1 MAEGIKIEI
10 FKLKNAD
17 ELTKSLS
24 DPESRMDTGS
34 GAAMTAA
41 LAMSLLER
49 AAALT
54 VKTLPENERANYI
67 FRNAEILRTYM
78 VHLIDEDVKSRGPLR
93 KALKEGDERKIEAT
107 RQPAVAIPAEVIN
120 MMGQALELSKELTAL
135 CPKNALHYLGESA
148 ELSMAAIRAS
158 RMYILDMSDKCSDD
172 TYRYIVRRENEIT
185 LKACQDIA
193 AEVIAAAEAAI

>member
-17 ELTKSLS
+17 ELTKALA
-24 DPESRMDTGS
+24 DPEARIDTGS
-34 GAAMTAA
+34 AAAMNAA

-49 AAALT
+49 AAAHT
-54 VKTLPENERANYI
+54 VKALPDNERAEYI

-93 KALKEGDERKIEAT
+93 KALQEGDERKIEAT
-107 RQPAVAIPAEVIN
+107 RQPAVAIPGEVIN
-120 MMGQALELSKELTAL
+120 MMSQALELGAELSGM
-135 CPKNALHYLGESA
+135 CPKDALHYLGESA
-148 ELSMAAIRAS
+148 ELCLSAIRAA
-158 RMYILDMSDKCSDD
+158 RLFILDMSDKCSDD

-185 LKACQDIA
+185 LKACEESA
-193 AEVIAAAEAAI
+193 AKVITAAEAAV

>member
-17 ELTKSLS
+17 ELTKSLA
-24 DPESRMDTGS
+24 DPESRLDTGS

-54 VKTLPENERANYI
+54 VKALPENERADYI

-107 RQPAVAIPAEVIN
+107 RQPAVAIPGEVIN
-120 MMGQALELSKELTAL
+120 MMGQALELAKELTAM
-135 CPKNALHYLGESA
+135 CPKDALHYLGESA
-148 ELSMAAIRAS
+148 ELSIAAIRAA
-158 RMYILDMSDKCSDD
+158 RMFIIDMSDKCSDD

-185 LKACQDIA
+185 LKACQECA
-193 AEVIAAAEAAI
+193 AQVIAAAEAAI

>member
-17 ELTKSLS
+17 ELTKSLT
-24 DPESRMDTGS
+24 DPESRLDTGS

-49 AAALT
+49 AAAVT
-54 VKTLPENERANYI
+54 VKALPENERVDYI

-107 RQPAVAIPAEVIN
+107 RQPAVAIPGEVIN
-120 MMGQALELSKELTAL
+120 MMGQALELAKELTAL
-135 CPKNALHYLGESA
+135 CPNDALHYLGESA
-148 ELSMAAIRAS
+148 ELSMAAIRAA

-185 LKACQDIA
+185 LKACEECA

>member
-17 ELTKSLS
+17 ELTKALA
-24 DPESRMDTGS
+24 DPEARIDTGS
-34 GAAMTAA
+34 ASAMNAA
-41 LAMSLLER
+41 LAMALLER
-49 AAALT
+49 AAGHT
-54 VKTLPENERANYI
+54 VNALPENERAAYI

-107 RQPAVAIPAEVIN
+107 RQPAVAIPGEVIN
-120 MMGQALELSKELTAL
+120 MMNQSLELGAELAGF
-135 CPKNALHYLGESA
+135 CPKDALHYLGESA
-148 ELSMAAIRAS
+148 ELSMSAIRAA
-158 RMYILDMSDKCSDD
+158 RLFILDMSDKCSDD

-185 LKACQDIA
+185 LKACEECA
-193 AEVIAAAEAAI
+193 AKVIAAAEAAV

>member
-54 VKTLPENERANYI
+54 VKTLPENERTNYI

-148 ELSMAAIRAS
+148 ELSMAAIRAA
-158 RMYILDMSDKCSDD
+158 RMFILDMSDKCSDD

-185 LKACQDIA
+185 LKTCEECA
-193 AEVIAAAEAAI
+193 AQVIAAAEAAI

>member
-17 ELTKSLS
+17 ELTKSLA
-24 DPESRMDTGS
+24 DPESRLDTGS

-49 AAALT
+49 AAAVT
-54 VKTLPENERANYI
+54 VKALPENERVDYI

-78 VHLIDEDVKSRGPLR
+78 VHLIDEDVKCRGPLR
-93 KALKEGDERKIEAT
+93 RALKEGDERKIEAT
-107 RQPAVAIPAEVIN
+107 RQPAVAIPGEVIN
-120 MMGQALELSKELTAL
+120 MMGQALELAKELTAL
-135 CPKNALHYLGESA
+135 CPKDALHYLGESA
-148 ELSMAAIRAS
+148 ELSMAAIRAA

-185 LKACQDIA
+185 LKACEECA

>member
-17 ELTKSLS
+17 ELTRSLA
-24 DPESRMDTGS
+24 DPESRIETGS

-41 LAMSLLER
+41 LAMALLER

-54 VKTLPENERANYI
+54 VKALPGNEQADYI

-93 KALKEGDERKIEAT
+93 RALQEGDARNIEAA
-107 RQPAVAIPAEVIN
+107 RQPAIAIPSEVIN
-120 MMGQALELSKELTAL
+120 MMGQALELNKELTAL
-135 CPKNALHYLGESA
+135 CPKDALHFLGESA
-148 ELSMAAIRAS
+148 ELSIAAIRAA
-158 RMYILDMSDKCSDD
+158 RMFILDMSDKCSDD

-185 LKACQDIA
+185 LKACEESA

>member
-10 FKLKNAD
+10 FKLINAD

-120 MMGQALELSKELTAL
+120 MMGQALELAKELTAL

-148 ELSMAAIRAS
+148 ELSMAAIRAA
-158 RMYILDMSDKCSDD
+158 RMFILDMSDKCSDD

-185 LKACQDIA
+185 LKTCEECA
-193 AEVIAAAEAAI
+193 AQVIAAAEAAI

>member
-17 ELTKSLS
+17 ELTKALA
-24 DPESRMDTGS
+24 DPEARIDTGS
-34 GAAMTAA
+34 AAAMNAA

-49 AAALT
+49 AAAHT
-54 VKTLPENERANYI
+54 VKALPGNERADYI

-107 RQPAVAIPAEVIN
+107 RQPAVAIPGEVIN
-120 MMGQALELSKELTAL
+120 MMSQALELGAELAGF
-135 CPKNALHYLGESA
+135 CPKDALHYLGESA
-148 ELSMAAIRAS
+148 ELSLSAIRAA
-158 RMYILDMSDKCSDD
+158 RLFILDMSDKCSDD

-185 LKACQDIA
+185 LKACEESA
-193 AEVIAAAEAAI
+193 ARVIAAAEAAV

>member
-54 VKTLPENERANYI
+54 VKTLLENERANYI

-120 MMGQALELSKELTAL
+120 MMGQALELAKELTAL

-148 ELSMAAIRAS
+148 ELSMAAIRAA
-158 RMYILDMSDKCSDD
+158 RMFILDMSDKCSDD

-185 LKACQDIA
+185 LKTCEECA
-193 AEVIAAAEAAI
+193 AQVIAATEAAI

>member
-1 MAEGIKIEI
+1 MAESIKIEI
-10 FKLKNAD
+10 YRKKDAEDF
-17 ELTKSLS
+17 TKSLA
-24 DPESRMDTGS
+24 DPESRAQTGS

-148 ELSMAAIRAS
+148 ELSMAAIRAA
-158 RMYILDMSDKCSDD
+158 RMFILDMSDKCSDD

-185 LKACQDIA
+185 LKTCEECA
-193 AEVIAAAEAAI
+193 AQVIAVAEAAI

>member
-17 ELTKSLS
+17 ELTKSLA
-24 DPESRMDTGS
+24 DPESRLDTGS

-49 AAALT
+49 AAAHTL
-54 VKTLPENERANYI
+54 KALPENERADYI

-107 RQPAVAIPAEVIN
+107 RQPAIAIPGEVIN
-120 MMGQALELSKELTAL
+120 MMSQALELAKELSAL
-135 CPKNALHYLGESA
+135 CPKDALHYLGESA
-148 ELSMAAIRAS
+148 ELSMAAIRAA
-158 RMYILDMSDKCSDD
+158 RMFILDMSDKCSDD
-172 TYRYIVRRENEIT
+172 TYRFVVRRENEIT
-185 LKACQDIA
+185 LKACGECA

>member
-17 ELTKSLS
+17 ELTKSLA
-24 DPESRMDTGS
+24 DPESRLETGS

-49 AAALT
+49 AAAVT
-54 VKTLPENERANYI
+54 VKALPENERVDYI

-107 RQPAVAIPAEVIN
+107 RQPAVAIPGEVIN
-120 MMGQALELSKELTAL
+120 MMGQALELAKELTAL
-135 CPKNALHYLGESA
+135 CPKDALHYLGESA
-148 ELSMAAIRAS
+148 ELSMAAIRAA

-185 LKACQDIA
+185 LKACEECA

>member
-107 RQPAVAIPAEVIN
+107 RQPAVAIPGEVIN

-148 ELSMAAIRAS
+148 ELSRAAIRAT
-158 RMYILDMSDKCSDD
+158 RMFILDMSDKCSDD
-172 TYRYIVRRENEIT
+172 TYRYIVCRENEIT
-185 LKACQDIA
+185 LKTCEECA
-193 AEVIAAAEAAI
+193 AQVIAAAEAAI

>member
-17 ELTKSLS
+17 ELTKSLA
-24 DPESRMDTGS
+24 DPESRLETGS

-49 AAALT
+49 AAAVT
-54 VKTLPENERANYI
+54 VKALPENERVDYI
-67 FRNAEILRTYM
+67 FRNAEILRTYI

-107 RQPAVAIPAEVIN
+107 RQPAVAIPGEVIN
-120 MMGQALELSKELTAL
+120 MMGQALELAKELTAL
-135 CPKNALHYLGESA
+135 CPNDVLHYLGESA
-148 ELSMAAIRAS
+148 ELSMAAIRAA

-185 LKACQDIA
+185 LKACEECA

>member
-17 ELTKSLS
+17 ELTKSLA
-24 DPESRMDTGS
+24 DPESRLETGS

-49 AAALT
+49 AAAVT
-54 VKTLPENERANYI
+54 VKALPENERVDYI

-107 RQPAVAIPAEVIN
+107 RQPAVAIPGEVIN
-120 MMGQALELSKELTAL
+120 MMGQALELAKELTVL

-185 LKACQDIA
+185 LKACEECA

>member
-54 VKTLPENERANYI
+54 VKNLPENERANYI

-107 RQPAVAIPAEVIN
+107 RQPAVAIPGEVIN

-148 ELSMAAIRAS
+148 ELSMAAIRAA
-158 RMYILDMSDKCSDD
+158 RMFILDMSDKCSDD

-185 LKACQDIA
+185 LKTCEECA
-193 AEVIAAAEAAI
+193 AQVIAAAEAAI

>member
-17 ELTKSLS
+17 ELTKALAA
-24 DPESRMDTGS
+24 PEARIDTGS
-34 GAAMTAA
+34 AAAMNAA

-49 AAALT
+49 AAAHT
-54 VKTLPENERANYI
+54 VKALPENERADYI

-93 KALKEGDERKIEAT
+93 KALLEGDERKIEAT
-107 RQPAVAIPAEVIN
+107 RQPAVAIPGEVIN
-120 MMGQALELSKELTAL
+120 MMSQALELGAELAGF
-135 CPKNALHYLGESA
+135 CPKDALHYLGESA
-148 ELSMAAIRAS
+148 EFSLSAIRAA
-158 RMYILDMSDKCSDD
+158 RLFILDMSDKCSDD

-185 LKACQDIA
+185 LKACEECA
-193 AEVIAAAEAAI
+193 AKVIAAAEAAV

>member
-17 ELTKSLS
+17 ELTKSLA
-24 DPESRMDTGS
+24 DPESRLETGS

-49 AAALT
+49 AAAVT
-54 VKTLPENERANYI
+54 VKALPENERVDYI

-78 VHLIDEDVKSRGPLR
+78 VHLIDENVKSRGPLR
-93 KALKEGDERKIEAT
+93 KALKEGDERKIEAA
-107 RQPAVAIPAEVIN
+107 RQPAVAIPGEVIN
-120 MMGQALELSKELTAL
+120 MMSQALELTKEFTAL
-135 CPKNALHYLGESA
+135 CPKDALHYLGESA
-148 ELSMAAIRAS
+148 ELSMSAIHSA
-158 RMYILDMSDKCSDD
+158 RMFILDMSDKCSDD

-185 LKACQDIA
+185 LKACEECA
-193 AEVIAAAEAAI
+193 AEVIAAAEGAI